1 MSFKDLIEPEC
12 GGANPLMN
20 LGRQVTRDVA
30 FQDEG
35 FSGARSAFIG
45 SDNDLVKEF
54 MGQIAPAPQSFRM
67 DVLLKE
73 MRDIDAQN
81 FHQRQIVPGP
91 PVIEE
96 VNRSDL
102 DWAKEFAVDPSVAA
116 GSSAHHG
123 HRAESKLTSI
133 WSSSHLAPIE
143 GTISDGPSNILYAK
157 DFFDL
162 NEPKSEEEQVSIR
175 KAAGELVEVAYGHDP
190 EKMKYSEVSYR
201 PRVTYVFH
209 DVGYAF

>member
-123 HRAESKLTSI
+123 HRAESKLTSVSVMI
-133 WSSSHLAPIE
+133 IHY
-143 GTISDGPSNILYAK
+143 SNYLM
-157 DFFDL
+157 FD
-162 NEPKSEEEQVSIR
+162 
-175 KAAGELVEVAYGHDP
+175 D
-190 EKMKYSEVSYR
+190 
-201 PRVTYVFH
+201 
-209 DVGYAF
+209 

>member
-1 MSFKDLIEPEC
+1 MKLLQLTTTKDLSGDRERGIMSFKDLVEPEC

-35 FSGARSAFIG
+35 FVGGRSAFIG

-102 DWAKEFAVDPSVAA
+102 DWAKEFAID
-116 GSSAHHG
+116 SSSMGASHSG
-123 HRAESKLTSI
+123 HRAESKL
-133 WSSSHLAPIE
+133 SSV
-143 GTISDGPSNILYAK
+143 GISPERGRIT
-157 DFFDL
+157 FF
-162 NEPKSEEEQVSIR
+162 E
-175 KAAGELVEVAYGHDP
+175 
-190 EKMKYSEVSYR
+190 
-201 PRVTYVFH
+201 
-209 DVGYAF
+209 

>member
-1 MSFKDLIEPEC
+1 MSFKDLVEPEC

-20 LGRQVTRDVA
+20 LGRQVARDVA

-35 FSGARSAFIG
+35 FAGGRSAFIG
-45 SDNDLVKEF
+45 TDNDLVKEF
-54 MGQIAPAPQSFRM
+54 MGQIAPAPQTFRM

-102 DWAKEFAVDPSVAA
+102 DWAKEFAID
-116 GSSAHHG
+116 SSLG
-123 HRAESKLTSI
+123 PGQRSESKLTSV
-133 WSSSHLAPIE
+133 
-143 GTISDGPSNILYAK
+143 SDGCASSKEHDYA
-157 DFFDL
+157 
-162 NEPKSEEEQVSIR
+162 
-175 KAAGELVEVAYGHDP
+175 
-190 EKMKYSEVSYR
+190 EKYLLLLL
-201 PRVTYVFH
+201 
-209 DVGYAF
+209 

>member
-1 MSFKDLIEPEC
+1 MSFKDLVEPEC

-35 FSGARSAFIG
+35 FSGGRSAFIG

-96 VNRSDL
+96 VNRSDM
-102 DWAKEFAVDPSVAA
+102 DWAKEFAGDPSA
-116 GSSAHHG
+116 GAGLAHHEG
-123 HRAESKLTSI
+123 HRAESKLTSV
-133 WSSSHLAPIE
+133 SMM
-143 GTISDGPSNILYAK
+143 NIRLSLFK
-157 DFFDL
+157 R
-162 NEPKSEEEQVSIR
+162 SR
-175 KAAGELVEVAYGHDP
+175 
-190 EKMKYSEVSYR
+190 
-201 PRVTYVFH
+201 
-209 DVGYAF
+209 

>member
-1 MSFKDLIEPEC
+1 
-12 GGANPLMN
+12 MN

-35 FSGARSAFIG
+35 FSGGRSAFIG

-102 DWAKEFAVDPSVAA
+102 DWAKEFSGD
-116 GSSAHHG
+116 SSAADLAHQG
-123 HRAESKLTSI
+123 HRAESKLTS
-133 WSSSHLAPIE
+133 
-143 GTISDGPSNILYAK
+143 
-157 DFFDL
+157 
-162 NEPKSEEEQVSIR
+162 VSMMNNR
-175 KAAGELVEVAYGHDP
+175 LSLFKR
-190 EKMKYSEVSYR
+190 SQ
-201 PRVTYVFH
+201 
-209 DVGYAF
+209 

>member
-1 MSFKDLIEPEC
+1 MSFKDLVEPEC

-35 FSGARSAFIG
+35 FVGGRSAFIG

-96 VNRSDL
+96 VNRSDM
-102 DWAKEFAVDPSVAA
+102 DWAKEFAIDSMGA
-116 GSSAHHG
+116 SHSG
-123 HRAESKLTSI
+123 HRAESKL
-133 WSSSHLAPIE
+133 SSV
-143 GTISDGPSNILYAK
+143 GISPDRGRITFFEWRVIKRFLY
-157 DFFDL
+157 L
-162 NEPKSEEEQVSIR
+162 
-175 KAAGELVEVAYGHDP
+175 
-190 EKMKYSEVSYR
+190 
-201 PRVTYVFH
+201 
-209 DVGYAF
+209 